1 MTTHPSRIALFLS
14 YLISFLSWIKY
25 PSTKGTNLKKKPS
38 FPLFLSLLLVEVI
51 PPDANKTPRFRLWL
65 DRGDANETDSVFAV
79 CLITETN

>member
-14 YLISFLSWIKY
+14 YLISFLSSIKY
-25 PSTKGTNLKKKPS
+25 PSTKRTNLKKKPS
-38 FPLFLSLLLVEVI
+38 LSLSLAEVI